1 MVATKF
7 YSGHDDEAPYVNWSE
22 CMNITPD
29 NLLQME
35 LTFLNAMDWKVYVS
49 NEEFYDKVELLEQIL
64 ARKQGINRGWFT
76 YMELNSL
83 LPSVQIAKQI
93 LQTTLIFGLS
103 YTAFVATMV
112 ASVFLVSQIPGSYL
126 NAASRARSSQSTI
139 GVDQTQNHMNVG
151 DASTMI
157 LASTTDN
164 LITDS
169 NQNGFIPNNL
179 LDLTLNRLN
188 DTFEPEIYENQ
199 LHRTKEN
206 VFSSWYSILQRNAF
220 EWTVITNSLNQQTN
234 NKQDIEAEYANEFST
249 DLFCNLTS
257 PASIFAIQPN
267 SERIKIDFNSIK
279 MKFA

>member
-64 ARKQGINRGWFT
+64 ARKQGMNRGWFT

-83 LPSVQIAKQI
+83 LPSIQIAKQI
-93 LQTTLIFGLS
+93 MQATLIFGLS
-103 YTAFVATMV
+103 YTAFVTTMI
-112 ASVFLVSQIPGSYL
+112 ASVFLVSQIPGNYL
-126 NAASRARSSQSTI
+126 NAASRTSSSQPTTGVST
-139 GVDQTQNHMNVG
+139 DNQTQN
-151 DASTMI
+151 DTSAMI
-157 LASTTDN
+157 FDSTTDN
-164 LITDS
+164 LIIDS
-169 NQNGFIPNNL
+169 NQNDFNSNNL

-188 DTFEPEIYENQ
+188 DTFEPEIYEKQ
-199 LHRTKEN
+199 PHRTEEN
-206 VFSSWYSILQRNAF
+206 VISSWYSILQSNAF
-220 EWTVITNSLNQQTN
+220 EWAVITNRLNRQTSN
-234 NKQDIEAEYANEFST
+234 EHDIETEYANEFST

-257 PASIFAIQPN
+257 PTSIFTLQSN
-267 SERIKIDFNSIK
+267 NERIKIDFNSIK